1 MREFI
6 LKWNIFRCSEYT
18 KKSALENK
26 TILEKEYIV
35 SLDLVD
41 TGVGAGIAQSV

>member
-6 LKWNIFRCSEYT
+6 LKWNVFRCSEYT

-26 TILEKEYIV
+26 TIIKKEHITN
-35 SLDLVD
+35 LDLVD
-41 TGVGAGIAQSV
+41 AGVEAEIAQSV